1 MYGTKAKAKP
11 CEFIQGLLAVLCG
24 RSLPLVSRLLPFC
37 IVVGALILSQLS
49 AGAASGEYQDF
60 CKVAGIDMIGEKI
73 TEINI
78 TSPTCIAEINK
89 IHDVDV
95 GKMFWEQLK

>member
-1 MYGTKAKAKP
+1 VIEHSIIRKSSDNDH
-11 CEFIQGLLAVLCG
+11 
-24 RSLPLVSRLLPFC
+24 RSN
-37 IVVGALILSQLS
+37 I
-49 AGAASGEYQDF
+49 ASGGNIEKYILNLNEKKICEEVANYLSSNNIF
-60 CKVAGIDMIGEKI
+60 FAGIDMIGEKI